1 MSSWPP
7 ILLPL
12 ALSRDCVHVVRI
24 GLDVGDGRLAE
35 LQATL
40 SADET
45 ARAERYKVPQ
55 PRRHFIVCRGALRQI
70 LGACLNCEAQQI
82 EFEYGPHGKPSLK
95 SPSTGLQFSVSHSGN
110 QALIAISTD
119 RRVGVDIE
127 RMDPSV
133 RILKL
138 AKRFFSA
145 RESAELLALP
155 ECDQLAGFY
164 RGWTC
169 KESYLKATGFG
180 LSFPLSQF
188 SVSLNPHQPGK
199 LIEVV
204 DQSDE
209 LERWQL
215 LPLDPPRGYAA
226 ALLLEA
232 KSSESLSLHPWL
244 IRESLDSIVIDCADR
259 QKIISAV
266 DSVIMT
272 RLERADFLAINHIK
286 RGYMRLYGIDGVYE
300 RMNGRSVAQII
311 SECTLPDLGRKK
323 SYGTARLWRD
333 MLVIAESNGV
343 SEAQLMVMDIVR
355 LHVPIHREQM
365 AEWVLRYFD
374 NASLDVI
381 NEAIDIC
388 IRDGWLRVLTA
399 DDVRSQP
406 AFFSTYLKHFP
417 SSAGLLDWTEA
428 GNRLAKQI
436 FGEKQVHPGS

>member
-1 MSSWPP
+1 MSSLWSP
-7 ILLPL
+7 ISLPL

-35 LQATL
+35 LQSTL
-40 SADET
+40 SADEA

-55 PRRHFIVCRGALRQI
+55 PRRHFIVCRGVLRQV
-70 LGACLNCEAQQI
+70 LGACLKCEPVQI
-82 EFEYGPHGKPSLK
+82 EFEYGPHGKPALK
-95 SPSTGLQFSVSHSGN
+95 SPSTALQFSVSHSGN
-110 QALIAISTD
+110 QALIAISTE

-138 AKRFFSA
+138 AKRFFSS

-204 DQSDE
+204 DQSEE

-226 ALLLEA
+226 ALLMEA
-232 KSSESLSLHPWL
+232 KSSESLSLQPWL

-259 QKIISAV
+259 QKIISVV
-266 DSVIMT
+266 DSVMP
-272 RLERADFLAINHIK
+272 RLEREDFQAFNHIK
-286 RGYMRLYGIDGVYE
+286 MRYIQLYGIDGVYE
-300 RMNGRSVAQII
+300 RMNGRTVAQIMA
-311 SECTLPDLGRKK
+311 ECTLSDCDPIASGQAGDASYELYGGPD
-323 SYGTARLWRD
+323 
-333 MLVIAESNGV
+333 
-343 SEAQLMVMDIVR
+343 
-355 LHVPIHREQM
+355 
-365 AEWVLRYFD
+365 
-374 NASLDVI
+374 
-381 NEAIDIC
+381 
-388 IRDGWLRVLTA
+388 
-399 DDVRSQP
+399 
-406 AFFSTYLKHFP
+406 
-417 SSAGLLDWTEA
+417 
-428 GNRLAKQI
+428 
-436 FGEKQVHPGS
+436 GE